1 MKSMN
6 GVNGKTVLITGGSSG
21 IGRSCAWFFAE
32 EGAKVIMT
40 SRKLENVELAAREIG
55 ELFSCNILPLE
66 LDVRNREEVERQIG
80 SLPEKFADIDILVN
94 NAGLALG
101 LDKVHEGDTEDWDTM
116 IDTNV
121 KGLLYMTRMVVPGMV
136 ERGYGHVI
144 NIGSTA
150 GIHAYPGG
158 AVYCATKTAVRF
170 ISDGLRMDLV
180 DKPVRVTNIQPGMT
194 ETNFSNVR
202 FKGDTAWAA
211 RVYEGL
217 EALTA
222 DDIAHIVLY
231 TASVPEHVQIQ
242 EVTVTPNSQATGGV
256 VHRDRK

>member
-1 MKSMN
+1 MRIMQ
-6 GVNGKTVLITGGSSG
+6 KTILITGATSG
-21 IGRSCAWFFAE
+21 FGEAAARLFAE
-32 EGAKVIMT
+32 NGWKLVLTGRRKKRLEILQQELSAVPVHIASFDVSDRAQVEQFAADLPADF
-40 SRKLENVELAAREIG
+40 SRI
-55 ELFSCNILPLE
+55 
-66 LDVRNREEVERQIG
+66 DV
-80 SLPEKFADIDILVN
+80 LVN

-202 FKGDTAWAA
+202 FKGDTARAA

-242 EVTVTPNSQATGGV
+242 EVTVTPNNQATGGV